1 MKYLIPLVLTLLLSQ
16 IAFAQNNGNGAKF
29 KFVQETHDFG
39 NLKEGDE
46 AIYEYVFVN
55 AGNEPLIINNCSAS
69 CGCTVPTWQRNPVMP
84 GSKGSILVK
93 FDTHNKNGSFKKV
106 VYIESNAVN
115 PDPSKAKYE
124 LYITGTVTPIAAAP
138 ATPVV
143 PVKH

>member
-1 MKYLIPLVLTLLLSQ
+1 
-16 IAFAQNNGNGAKF
+16 
-29 KFVQETHDFG
+29 
-39 NLKEGDE
+39 
-46 AIYEYVFVN
+46 
-55 AGNEPLIINNCSAS
+55 
-69 CGCTVPTWQRNPVMP
+69 MP